1 MKNFVVTRPD
11 ILYSVKWA
19 CPDCKKC
26 EICQK
31 KGRGNRML
39 FCDVC
44 DRGWHM
50 YCMDPPVEEDPE
62 GAWYCPQCVS
72 EVPQQHATP
81 YEQPSSPLPHREPSV
96 ASSSRSHTASN
107 NSHAKARS
115 AGKGKGKALAVI
127 TDDSELD
134 VEVDVEREIG
144 TPIATGRPIRNK
156 RPSKRKAA
164 QSRNEDYSEDE
175 VTLSARQPKRR
186 RTEVSSA
193 MASTTSLP
201 RLTLR
206 FSTQQKGKGKER
218 EDEEKGMFDDFL
230 LPEQRDTMKT
240 MVDGSDRQRF
250 DRTRQLAEA
259 KLAARVPPPPTS
271 ASEEAESSSSV
282 LHPTR
287 LRLAALANQTAPIP
301 GPSASPGPP
310 TPTPLLPGSGPRV
323 KTIHI
328 GGYDVKTWY
337 DAPFSEEYSCIPDG
351 KLWICEFCL
360 KYMKSKFGYNRHRMK
375 CKARHPPGDEIY
387 RDGDIS
393 LFEVDGRKNKIY
405 CQNLCLLSK
414 MFLDHKSL
422 FYDVEPFLFYV
433 IAQVDDDGARFI
445 GYFSKEKCSIKDY
458 NLSCIMTLPTR
469 QRQGWGNF
477 LIDFSY
483 LLSKKEQRQGSPEK
497 PLSSLGALG
506 YRNYWALSLMR
517 YLENGPEHPRLEDIS
532 AATSM
537 TIEDVYNTLVQQ
549 EMITVLEED
558 NLVAKPSPGQS
569 IKINRRKT
577 GGARNNVARRLQ
589 RATTK
594 EEPKPKGP
602 FAPPLR
608 YEIHWDAEK
617 VDRALSHWESKGQ
630 LKVKSEKL
638 KWSPYLLTRENK
650 AEMQGSAKEAEN
662 EGSAADAMAVGL
674 ALFDDDVAP
683 ADDVLPV
690 MSTEAEAS
698 PVDLFAD
705 DTDIVVETRARSKAK
720 STTPTPSQPSK
731 KATGRRKATK
741 RVASISAPIQEEP
754 TSEVDDMDVPPPFP
768 SPTEPRLQS
777 NGVPVVSPV
786 SPSADGTAKSNK
798 KAAALMVTI
807 PGTGNRVTR
816 QRTAK
821 EINASPANEE
831 AAIAT
836 VPASP
841 QPEPME
847 GPEHDS
853 EMTVQVEKLEP
864 APLPEATTIPSLPG
878 DRPAVVNGDD
888 AEEATTVGKGEHED
902 DVKCEEVGTPLTS
915 LTSRQSVPSDDT
927 LFVVGTGMKAAG
939 DLEEE
944 DADADYDPDVE
955 EMECSGRMRSLFGC
969 GVDPTQ
975 HGYPKVSHPRSLS
988 RRRLVRPGRRL
999 AGTDHDVGSEA
1010 GSMQYTI
1017 TPSDSRRDGGLDG
1030 SAPFQSHQSLG
1041 QALGTHLPPSAYH
1054 PQRSS
1059 DYRISPSPSPI
1070 HPHHPHAHPHPHH
1083 PHPQNGG
1090 ASSSSS
1096 FTSQTSPT
1104 MSLKR
1109 KLVDGAQ
1116 QQLSMQKRRRDA
1128 EDSVVDG
1135 FDGGQGAKHWTD
1147 EEKSKLFNWLMG
1159 PGQDDHWNSLRATKN
1174 SCLRECSLQVFGSKK
1189 TYQALK
1195 GCYERNFNLFKQI
1208 YAFESWHS
1216 HQLNGGIVSINGL
1229 SEADRLKEY
1238 ERRLQGAKKAGCDVG
1253 NITARTIDHWHRVG
1267 WYQLFYT
1274 RWHGDPAT
1282 TRPSVQRVGSA
1293 ANGAGPVGDDPDP
1306 VDVDDSGID
1315 FDSNLAALSSSHE
1328 PLTFINAPP
1337 APSPATIPPPP
1348 PPPPPIPLSPHTSHT
1363 NHTNSTAVEP
1373 HGNIAL
1379 SQGMLNAF
1387 MQFLQIQT
1395 QTGKMKLDY
1404 LRRREEREE
1413 KESSQRRELERLRI
1427 EREQAEFEHTK
1438 QTANLKQKADRA
1450 IALLENPNV
1459 DPSVKAAAGDYLK
1472 KVFTAD

>member
-1 MKNFVVTRPD
+1 MQGLSYTKAVVLEGETPNECGTPVSNFDDIPIDPALGGPARVPSHVSVEQSTIAVDNSTFNHGPQEYLPYSQGPQGDPFAQPPPAYFTVPETQTRLSPPPTKRRRKEVIRELICRTCSGNDNQNSAGAPERMLSCGECGHSVHPSCMKNFVVTRPD
-11 ILYSVKWA
+11 ILYSVKWS

-96 ASSSRSHTASN
+96 ASSSRSHAASN

-193 MASTTSLP
+193 MASTSLP

-240 MVDGSDRQRF
+240 TVDGSDRQRF

-282 LHPTR
+282 IHPTR

-483 LLSKKEQRQGSPEK
+483 LLSKKEQRLGSPEK

-506 YRNYWALSLMR
+506 YKNYWALSLMR

-674 ALFDDDVAP
+674 ALFDDDVTP
-683 ADDVLPV
+683 ADDLLPV

-705 DTDIVVETRARSKAK
+705 DTDIVVEPRAKAK
-720 STTPTPSQPSK
+720 STTPTPFQPSK
-731 KATGRRKATK
+731 KATGRRKVAK
-741 RVASISAPIQEEP
+741 GVASISAPIQEEP
-754 TSEVDDMDVPPPFP
+754 TSEVDDMDVPPPSP
-768 SPTEPRLQS
+768 SPTELRSQS

-786 SPSADGTAKSNK
+786 SSSVDGVLVPMVNALDRPAALTRRQSRRVTVNGNGVDDEESFPQSLVATMSTAYSQNGDPDNPVAATPRRQGQPNGNANNPAPPKKRGRPKKNPPDGESKRVEEPREKTAKSSK

-821 EINASPANEE
+821 GMNASPANEE
-831 AAIAT
+831 AVIAT

-847 GPEHDS
+847 GPEHES

-864 APLPEATTIPSLPG
+864 APLPEATTISSPPG
-878 DRPAVVNGDD
+878 DRPTVVNGDD

-927 LFVVGTGMKAAG
+927 LFVVGAGMKAVG

-955 EMECSGRMRSLFGC
+955 EME
-969 GVDPTQ
+969 VQPN
-975 HGYPKVSHPRSLS
+975 
-988 RRRLVRPGRRL
+988 
-999 AGTDHDVGSEA
+999 
-1010 GSMQYTI
+1010 SMY
-1017 TPSDSRRDGGLDG
+1017 
-1030 SAPFQSHQSLG
+1030 
-1041 QALGTHLPPSAYH
+1041 
-1054 PQRSS
+1054 
-1059 DYRISPSPSPI
+1059 
-1070 HPHHPHAHPHPHH
+1070 
-1083 PHPQNGG
+1083 
-1090 ASSSSS
+1090 
-1096 FTSQTSPT
+1096 
-1104 MSLKR
+1104 
-1109 KLVDGAQ
+1109 
-1116 QQLSMQKRRRDA
+1116 
-1128 EDSVVDG
+1128 
-1135 FDGGQGAKHWTD
+1135 
-1147 EEKSKLFNWLMG
+1147 
-1159 PGQDDHWNSLRATKN
+1159 
-1174 SCLRECSLQVFGSKK
+1174 
-1189 TYQALK
+1189 
-1195 GCYERNFNLFKQI
+1195 
-1208 YAFESWHS
+1208 
-1216 HQLNGGIVSINGL
+1216 
-1229 SEADRLKEY
+1229 
-1238 ERRLQGAKKAGCDVG
+1238 
-1253 NITARTIDHWHRVG
+1253 
-1267 WYQLFYT
+1267 
-1274 RWHGDPAT
+1274 
-1282 TRPSVQRVGSA
+1282 
-1293 ANGAGPVGDDPDP
+1293 
-1306 VDVDDSGID
+1306 
-1315 FDSNLAALSSSHE
+1315 
-1328 PLTFINAPP
+1328 
-1337 APSPATIPPPP
+1337 
-1348 PPPPPIPLSPHTSHT
+1348 
-1363 NHTNSTAVEP
+1363 
-1373 HGNIAL
+1373 
-1379 SQGMLNAF
+1379 
-1387 MQFLQIQT
+1387 
-1395 QTGKMKLDY
+1395 
-1404 LRRREEREE
+1404 
-1413 KESSQRRELERLRI
+1413 
-1427 EREQAEFEHTK
+1427 
-1438 QTANLKQKADRA
+1438 
-1450 IALLENPNV
+1450 
-1459 DPSVKAAAGDYLK
+1459 
-1472 KVFTAD
+1472 